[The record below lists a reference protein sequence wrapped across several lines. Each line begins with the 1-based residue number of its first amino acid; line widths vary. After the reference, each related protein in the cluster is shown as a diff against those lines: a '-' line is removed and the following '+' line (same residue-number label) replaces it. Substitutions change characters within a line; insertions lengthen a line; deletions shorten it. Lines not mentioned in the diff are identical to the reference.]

1 MSQVPTKTEIKLL
14 DKAKTLPTSPGCY
27 LLKNR
32 YDEVIYVGKAK
43 NLRSRVASYFRQG
56 KKTVKTEI
64 LVSHVRELDFIM
76 TQTDAEAYILENN
89 LIKKHAPKYNIR
101 LKDDKSYPYV
111 VVDTKKE
118 FPRLLYQRRVT
129 RGSGKKIFGPFTY
142 NSNISEVLRIV
153 VKSFRLRDCTDREMG
168 LRKEPCIL
176 YQMHQCSAP
185 CVKYVSPKEYAEQL
199 KQAMGIFSGK
209 AKNSIEYLQ
218 NLMTEHAENEEFE
231 KAAQIRD
238 HLISLE
244 KFIAEDQQ
252 KNVEVDF
259 KEKDLDI
266 IAFYVGELEV
276 DIAIYLIR
284 NNYLLGHKNFHF
296 SRADSEEE
304 TEEEVLRFLL
314 QYYNKSHDTIPKLI
328 ASSIEHVQESD
339 LDEVLSK
346 ITKKKVKVSG
356 IQKRFQGIYDLAY
369 AQAGEYQK
377 VRFQNKDSVYVGL
390 NKLKELLSM
399 RERPVVLECYDIAIW
414 QGKSP
419 TASQIVFHDGKA
431 EKKKYRYYHL
441 EELPEGNNDFE
452 MMRQV
457 FRRRIKHGNLP
468 DVFVIDGGK
477 AQVNAVVEVLKEF
490 EVDVP
495 TVGIAKAR
503 SEKGTEERLIIPGR
517 SNPYHLQKN
526 RSLMTIIVNMRDE
539 AHRFSRKLHHKSEKG
554 RIFQSDLDQIEGIG
568 PKTREKILSRLDR
581 KIEEFAEDSVEDIVN
596 RFEIN
601 EKLARRFLDLARRL
615 GDGGG

>member
-1 MSQVPTKTEIKLL
+1 MSQVPTKTEQKLL
-14 DKAKTLPTSPGCY
+14 DKAKTLPTKPGCY

-32 YDEVIYVGKAK
+32 FEEIIYVGKAK
-43 NLRSRVASYFRQG
+43 NLRSRVSSYFRGG
-56 KKTVKTEI
+56 KKTIKTEI
-64 LVSHVRELDFIM
+64 LVSHVRDLDFIM
-76 TQTDAEAYILENN
+76 TETDAEAYILENN
-89 LIKKHAPKYNIR
+89 LIKKHSPKYNIR

-111 VVDTKKE
+111 TVDTKKD
-118 FPRLLYQRRVT
+118 FPRLLYQRRVQ
-129 RGSGKKIFGPFTY
+129 RGPGKKIFGPFTY

-153 VKSFRLRDCTDREMG
+153 VKSFQLRDCTDREMAQ
-168 LRKEPCIL
+168 RKEPCIL
-176 YQMHQCSAP
+176 YQMHQCTAP
-185 CVKYVSPKEYAEQL
+185 CVNYVSPKEYDQQL
-199 KQAMGIFSGK
+199 KQAIGIFSGK
-209 AKNSIEYLQ
+209 AKGSLSYLTDKMQ
-218 NLMTEHAENEEFE
+218 DHAEKEEFE

-252 KNVEVDF
+252 KNVELDF
-259 KEKDLDI
+259 KERDVDI
-266 IAFYVGELEV
+266 VAYHVGELEV

-296 SRADSEEE
+296 SRADTEEE

-314 QYYNKSHDTIPKLI
+314 QYYNNSRDTIPKLVAGNI
-328 ASSIEHVQESD
+328 QHVEVDQLEQ
-339 LDEVLSK
+339 VLSS
-346 ITKKKVKVSG
+346 ITKKKVKFST
-356 IQKRFQGIYDLAY
+356 IQKRLQGIYDLAH
-369 AQAGEYQK
+369 AQAQEYQK

-390 NKLKELLSM
+390 NKLKDLLNLS
-399 RERPVVLECYDIAIW
+399 ERPVVLECYDIAIW

-419 TASQIVFHDGKA
+419 TASQIVFHDGKP

-477 AQVNAVVEVLKEF
+477 AQVNTVVEVLKEF
-490 EVDVP
+490 DVQIP

-517 SNPYHLQKN
+517 SNPYILQKN
-526 RSLMTIIVNMRDE
+526 RSLMTIIVSMRDE

-554 RIFQSDLDQIEGIG
+554 RILNSDLDQIEGVG
-568 PKTREKILSRLDR
+568 PKTREKILAKLDR
-581 KIEEFAEDSVEDIVN
+581 KIEEYAGESVEEIMN
-596 RFEIN
+596 LFEIN
-601 EKLARRFLDLARRL
+601 RKVAGKFLELAENLKNQD
-615 GDGGG
+615 